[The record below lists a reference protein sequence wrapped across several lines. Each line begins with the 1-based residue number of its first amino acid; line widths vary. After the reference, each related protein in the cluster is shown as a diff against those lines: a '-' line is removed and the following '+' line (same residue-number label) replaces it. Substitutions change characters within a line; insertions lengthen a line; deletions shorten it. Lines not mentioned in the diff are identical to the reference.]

1 MVQHCGGPMCPIL
14 RLQFEIH
21 EHAASVASEDV
32 PHCTK
37 HQTSLLFGCNYSYYD
52 ETNRIITSNRSA
64 SYTIIIQQQVI
75 HPMNDRAMV
84 RSYAASNNRPTPL
97 KISTVT
103 KFQIDHAKSFLI
115 DDDNQQL
122 QFNEWISAISISTY
136 KSYIAYYKQYTTS
149 SKHNKLNSHDT

>member
-1 MVQHCGGPMCPIL
+1 MVQHCGG
-14 RLQFEIH
+14 QFEIH

-32 PHCTK
+32 PHYTK
-37 HQTSLLFGCNYSYYD
+37 HQTSLYSYYD

-103 KFQIDHAKSFLI
+103 KFQIDRAKSFLI
-115 DDDNQQL
+115 DDD
-122 QFNEWISAISISTY
+122 Y
-136 KSYIAYYKQYTTS
+136 
-149 SKHNKLNSHDT
+149 